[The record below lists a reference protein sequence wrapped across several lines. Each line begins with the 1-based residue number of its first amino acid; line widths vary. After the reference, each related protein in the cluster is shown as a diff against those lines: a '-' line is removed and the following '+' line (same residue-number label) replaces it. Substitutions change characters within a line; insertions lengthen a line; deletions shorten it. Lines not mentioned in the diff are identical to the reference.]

1 MACTACFIAAAYRR
15 RKKKE
20 EDEATAE
27 QGAKSVGAGM
37 VIVELSEGDVSTPSV
52 SIVLAE

>member
-1 MACTACFIAAAYRR
+1 MACAACFIAAAYR

-27 QGAKSVGAGM
+27 AGTKGHM

-52 SIVLAE
+52 SIVLAN